1 MRPSSRRAISEA
13 IEQLADGFQQGMDTQ
28 TLLGVTGSGK
38 TNTVSWMLEEV
49 QKPTLVI
56 AHNKTLAAQLYE
68 EFRNLFP
75 NNAVEYFVSY
85 YDYYQPEAY
94 VEQSDTYIDKD
105 ASIND
110 EIDRLR
116 HSATRSLLTREDVI
130 VVASVSAI
138 YGLGDP
144 RNYID
149 MSLRLEVGEEIGRDE
164 LLAQLVDLNY
174 ERNDVDFTQGTFRV
188 RGDTIEIY
196 PMYGRY
202 AVRVELWGDEID
214 RMVKVDPLEGKT
226 QGDQQAVLIHP
237 AEHYSIPE
245 TKLERAMDE
254 IRTDLDS
261 RISYFERAGDMI
273 AAQRIDERTT
283 FDLEMMQETG
293 YCSGIEN
300 YSLYL
305 SDRESGEAPY
315 TLLDYFPD
323 DFLTVVDESHQTL
336 PQVRGQYAG
345 DKSRKDSLV
354 ENGFRLPTAYD
365 NRPLT
370 FEEFQ
375 EKTDQTLYVSATPSD
390 YERDES
396 DQIVEQI
403 VRPTHLVDPEIE
415 VSEATGQID
424 DLMNRIDERIER
436 DERTLVTTLTKRM
449 AEDLTEYLEE
459 AGVNVEYMHDETDT
473 LERHEIIR
481 SLRLGEIDVLV
492 GINLLREGLDIPEV
506 SLVGILDAD
515 QEGFLRS
522 ETTLVQTMG
531 RAARNVNG
539 EVVLYA
545 DAPSSAME
553 SAIEETQRRR
563 KIQREYN
570 AEHGFERRPS
580 KRRSA
585 RPTSPAPPPKPRRS
599 PVANSRT
606 TRKPPATSPNSRTAW
621 RRPRATS
628 SSSWPQIFGIGSA
641 RSARSSNSLV
651 TRMRA
656 WFRLL
661 RSFSS
666 QHHIITTTAVNIYT
680 LFCVVTVLCHRGSS
694 CTSFR
699 VVLRLSNRTVNS
711 PMLRRR
717 FLHLGCTGSPR
728 KCTAILGRTAMVSA
742 VCSARLNWMI
752 ARETSSERPAR
763 RGSSASGVAR
773 SFRREPAPSSA
784 DSAVSG
790 SPTHCS

>member
-1 MRPSSRRAISEA
+1 MDPTMSETHSGPLQPDRPDADAPFRVDAPFDPAGDQPEA
-13 IEQLADGFQQGMDTQ
+13 IDQLVEGFESGAEKQ

-38 TNTVSWMLEEV
+38 TNTVSWAVEQLE
-49 QKPTLVI
+49 QPTLII

-94 VEQSDTYIDKD
+94 VEQTDTYIDKD

-116 HSATRSLLTREDVI
+116 HSATRSLLTRDDVI
-130 VVASVSAI
+130 VIASVSAI

-144 RNYID
+144 QNYEN
-149 MSLRLEVGEEIGRDE
+149 MAMRLEVGDEMGRDD
-164 LLAQLVDLNY
+164 LLKGLVDLNY

-188 RGDTIEIY
+188 RGDTLEIF

-214 RMVKVDPLEGKT
+214 RMIKVDPLEGEAKGE
-226 QGDQQAVLIHP
+226 QEAVLVHP

-245 TKLERAMDE
+245 TRLERAMDE
-254 IRTDLDS
+254 IRDDLDS
-261 RISYFERAGDMI
+261 RISYFERQGDLV
-273 AAQRIDERTT
+273 AAQRIEERTT
-283 FDLEMMQETG
+283 FDLEMMEETG

-300 YSLYL
+300 YSVHL
-305 SDRESGEAPY
+305 SERESGDAPH

-323 DFLTVVDESHQTL
+323 DFLTVIDESHQTI
-336 PQVRGQYAG
+336 PQIKGQYAG

-370 FEEFQ
+370 FEEFE
-375 EKTDQTLYVSATPSD
+375 EKTDRTLYVSATPSD
-390 YERDES
+390 YEREHS

-403 VRPTHLVDPEIE
+403 VRPTHLVDPLVE
-415 VSEATGQID
+415 VADATGQVD
-424 DLMNRIDERIER
+424 DLMDRIDERIDR
-436 DERTLVTTLTKRM
+436 GERTLVTTLTKRM

-459 AGVNVEYMHDETDT
+459 AGVDVAYMHDETDT

-506 SLVGILDAD
+506 SLVAILDAD

-545 DAPSSAME
+545 DEPSNAME

-563 KIQREYN
+563 EIQQAYN
-570 AEHGFERRPS
+570 EKHGFEPTTIEKEVGETNLPGS
-580 KRRSA
+580 KTDTTTVSGRELSDDEEAA
-585 RPTSPAPPPKPRRS
+585 RYVEELEDRMDEAASNLEFELAADIRDRILEVREEFGLAGHGDDEAGIAPP
-599 PVANSRT
+599 AEE
-606 TRKPPATSPNSRTAW
+606 
-621 RRPRATS
+621 
-628 SSSWPQIFGIGSA
+628 F
-641 RSARSSNSLV
+641 
-651 TRMRA
+651 
-656 WFRLL
+656 
-661 RSFSS
+661 
-666 QHHIITTTAVNIYT
+666 
-680 LFCVVTVLCHRGSS
+680 
-694 CTSFR
+694 
-699 VVLRLSNRTVNS
+699 
-711 PMLRRR
+711 
-717 FLHLGCTGSPR
+717 
-728 KCTAILGRTAMVSA
+728 
-742 VCSARLNWMI
+742 
-752 ARETSSERPAR
+752 
-763 RGSSASGVAR
+763 
-773 SFRREPAPSSA
+773 
-784 DSAVSG
+784 
-790 SPTHCS
+790 

>member
-1 MRPSSRRAISEA
+1 MSDTRGPLQPDRPDVDHPFEVDAPFEPAGDQPEA
-13 IEQLADGFQQGMDTQ
+13 IEQLADGFASEADKQ

-38 TNTVSWMLEEV
+38 TNTVSWVLEEV

-75 NNAVEYFVSY
+75 DNAVEYFVSY

-144 RNYID
+144 RNYVE
-149 MSLRLEVGEEIGRDE
+149 MALRLEVGEDIGRDE

-214 RMVKVDPLEGKT
+214 RMVKVDPLEGEAK
-226 QGDQQAVLIHP
+226 GEQQAVLVHP

-245 TKLERAMDE
+245 QTLEDAMAE
-254 IRTDLDS
+254 IRSDLDS
-261 RISYFERAGDMI
+261 RISYFERTGDLL
-273 AAQRIDERTT
+273 AAQRIEERTT
-283 FDLEMMQETG
+283 FDLEMMAETG

-300 YSLYL
+300 YSVYL

-323 DFLTVVDESHQTL
+323 DFLTVVDESHVTL
-336 PQVRGQYAG
+336 PQIRGQFAG

-370 FEEFQ
+370 FEEFE
-375 EKTDQTLYVSATPSD
+375 EKTDQTLYVSATPGD
-390 YERDES
+390 YEREES
-396 DQIVEQI
+396 DRIVEQI
-403 VRPTHLVDPEIE
+403 VRPTHLVDPEIS
-415 VSEATGQID
+415 VSPATGQVD
-424 DLMNRIDERIER
+424 DLMDRIDNRIER

-449 AEDLTEYLEE
+449 AEDLTEFLEE
-459 AGVNVEYMHDETDT
+459 AGVDVAYMHDETDT

-506 SLVGILDAD
+506 SLVAILDAD

-539 EVVLYA
+539 EVILYA
-545 DAPSSAME
+545 DEPSSAME
-553 SAIEETQRRR
+553 SAIDETRRR
-563 KIQREYN
+563 REIQQAYN
-570 AEHGFERRPS
+570 DEHGLEPTTIEKEVGETNLPGSKTDTSEVSGHSLEDEDEAARYVDELETRMEEAASNLEFELAADIRDRI
-580 KRRSA
+580 REVREEFELA
-585 RPTSPAPPPKPRRS
+585 GGDEEGVAPP
-599 PVANSRT
+599 T
-606 TRKPPATSPNSRTAW
+606 EE
-621 RRPRATS
+621 
-628 SSSWPQIFGIGSA
+628 F
-641 RSARSSNSLV
+641 
-651 TRMRA
+651 
-656 WFRLL
+656 
-661 RSFSS
+661 
-666 QHHIITTTAVNIYT
+666 
-680 LFCVVTVLCHRGSS
+680 
-694 CTSFR
+694 
-699 VVLRLSNRTVNS
+699 
-711 PMLRRR
+711 
-717 FLHLGCTGSPR
+717 
-728 KCTAILGRTAMVSA
+728 
-742 VCSARLNWMI
+742 
-752 ARETSSERPAR
+752 
-763 RGSSASGVAR
+763 
-773 SFRREPAPSSA
+773 
-784 DSAVSG
+784 
-790 SPTHCS
+790 